1 MKSNNFFESF
11 DVVVVGAGHAGVEA
25 AVASSR
31 MGLQTALYTM
41 NIDLIAQMS
50 CNPAIGGIGK
60 GHLVREIDALGGV
73 MGEVFDRTGI
83 QFRLL
88 NRSRGPA
95 VWSPRAQADKQNY
108 RIEMKFLLE
117 KEKLLK
123 IKQAEVAGL
132 LSEGNRVNGVELRD
146 GRKIQAKA
154 VILTT
159 GTFLNGLIHVGKKRH
174 SAGRGGETP
183 SISLAE
189 SIKLLK
195 FKWGRMKTGTPPRL
209 DSRTIDF
216 SYTEEQKGDEIP
228 TPFSFRT
235 KKIDQP
241 QISCFIAYSN
251 EKTHKIV
258 RNNLMKSPL
267 YSGEIQSVG
276 PRYCPSFEDKVVKF
290 SDKPRHQIFLE
301 PEGIRTNEIYVNG
314 LSTSMPPEIQQ
325 EMIHSIKGLEKAEI
339 IRPGYAIEYDY
350 VIPTEL
356 YSSLETK
363 RLSGLFHAGQ
373 INGTTGYEEAAC
385 QGLMAGINAARKVK
399 GEKAI
404 TLGRDEAYIGILI
417 DDLVTKGIDEP
428 YRMFTSRAEY
438 RLQLR
443 IDNADCRLTPLG
455 ARLGLISSS
464 ALDEFDLKQKRLN
477 NLRDFLKSKRIPVGQ
492 GKIAISQALKRTDHK
507 IEQFRSSFPR
517 EIRDNL
523 SSEEIRSVETEI
535 KYQGYLKQQS
545 LEIEQ
550 MKQAGSKVIPHDLDY
565 TAIAGLSLEIVEK
578 LSHIK
583 PSTIGQ
589 ASRIPGITPAA
600 LSIIHLQL
608 KINQKREKTVF

>member
-73 MGEVFDRTGI
+73 MGEVIDRTGI

-608 KINQKREKTVF
+608 KINQKRAKTVF

>member
-73 MGEVFDRTGI
+73 MGEVIDRTGI

>member
-73 MGEVFDRTGI
+73 MGEVIDRTGI

-507 IEQFRSSFPR
+507 IEQIRSSFHR

>member
-73 MGEVFDRTGI
+73 MGEVIDRTGI

-183 SISLAE
+183 SNSLAE

>member
-73 MGEVFDRTGI
+73 MGEVIDRTGI

-276 PRYCPSFEDKVVKF
+276 PRYCPSFEDKVVKV

>member
-1 MKSNNFFESF
+1 MNSNNFFESF

-25 AVASSR
+25 PVASSR

-73 MGEVFDRTGI
+73 MGEVIDRTGI

>member
-73 MGEVFDRTGI
+73 MGEVIDRTGI

-550 MKQAGSKVIPHDLDY
+550 MKQAGSKVIP
-565 TAIAGLSLEIVEK
+565 T
-578 LSHIK
+578 
-583 PSTIGQ
+583 T
-589 ASRIPGITPAA
+589 
-600 LSIIHLQL
+600 
-608 KINQKREKTVF
+608 

>member
-73 MGEVFDRTGI
+73 MGEVIDRTGI

-608 KINQKREKTVF
+608 KINQKREKTVI

>member
-73 MGEVFDRTGI
+73 MGEVIDRTGI

-565 TAIAGLSLEIVEK
+565 TGIAGLSLEIVEK

-608 KINQKREKTVF
+608 KINQKRAKTVF